1 MSIQALLVDPSAPAS
16 LRLGEVPA
24 PVPAPNQ
31 VLIDVHHSSLN
42 FGEVS
47 AVKSGHVQKDFT
59 PGWDASGVVVKAA
72 EDGTGPQVGQRVL
85 TFGGT
90 TGWAQQRAVETIN
103 VAVVPDEVDLAL
115 AAALPVAGVTA
126 LQALR
131 AAGPLL
137 GRRVLV
143 TSAAGGVGRFAV
155 QLAALG
161 GASEV
166 IASVGSDAR
175 KAGLDELGA
184 DQVIVGLDGLEGE
197 VDIVIEN
204 VGGAILLGAYAH
216 LAPGGSLQSVGWV
229 SGEPAVFPPYTTV
242 GPAKSITAFYMN
254 RSIGRDMAF
263 LLDLVRKDHLQV
275 DIGWQGPWDRV
286 AEAVEA
292 LLSRRVT
299 GKAVIDI
306 R

>member
-1 MSIQALLVDPSAPAS
+1 M
-16 LRLGEVPA
+16 
-24 PVPAPNQ
+24 
-31 VLIDVHHSSLN
+31 LIDVHHASLN
-42 FGEVS
+42 FGEL
-47 AVKSGHVQKDFT
+47 AVVRTGHGPKDFI
-59 PGWDASGVVVKAA
+59 PGWDASGIVVKAA
-72 EDGTGPQVGQRVL
+72 EDGSGPAVGQRVL

-90 TGWAQQRAVETIN
+90 TGWAQQRAVDTHN
-103 VAVVPDEVDLAL
+103 VAVVPDEIDLAI

-131 AAGPLL
+131 AAGPTL
-137 GRRVLV
+137 GRRILV

-166 IASVGSDAR
+166 IASVGSEGR

-184 DQVIVGLDGLEGE
+184 DQVIVNLEGLEGE

-204 VGGAILLGAYAH
+204 VGGETLLGAYQH
-216 LAPGGSLQSVGWV
+216 LASEGSLQSVGWV
-229 SGEPAVFPPYTTV
+229 SGEPLTLPPYTTV
-242 GPAKSITAFYMN
+242 GPAKSITSFYM
-254 RSIGRDMAF
+254 SKKIGKDMAF
-263 LLDLVRKDHLQV
+263 LLDLVRKDLLQV

-286 AEAVEA
+286 AEAADA
-292 LLSRRVT
+292 LFARKVT
-299 GKAVIDI
+299 GKAILDI